1 MRAYGYKAGD
11 AIVDYSWAAP
21 TGCVDAGEGSFQQAI
36 VKDDIVEVGVIPA
49 GKSNIKIQLTADM
62 DIDIQ
67 LYDGSTKLVAWSA
80 DGSHGMLSGAA
91 RQVLDYQGIKVVW
104 SGYNGTD
111 GNKGNEYIHII
122 GTVPSDFT
130 MKVFGY
136 EAGDAT
142 VDYAWGVDPAE
153 LN

>member
-1 MRAYGYKAGD
+1 M
-11 AIVDYSWAAP
+11 
-21 TGCVDAGEGSFQQAI
+21 
-36 VKDDIVEVGVIPA
+36 KDDIVEVGVIPA

-91 RQVLDYQGIKVVW
+91 KQVLDYQGIKVVW
-104 SGYNGTD
+104 SGYNGTRRQQRQRVYPHHRYRTERLHHE
-111 GNKGNEYIHII
+111 GLRLRGWRRNCGLRM
-122 GTVPSDFT
+122 GCRPS
-130 MKVFGY
+130 
-136 EAGDAT
+136 
-142 VDYAWGVDPAE
+142 E